1 MIAGLFKRWRE
12 ARAEA
17 AAKRVHLQS
26 LFESFL
32 LETQPLVPRAPKHR
46 EAALYRHAWKR
57 AAVLEVLHQRRSD
70 QSRTSLFRE
79 FQKLAAER
87 YYRVAPVGPY
97 GPITL
102 RMETKAATLLLE
114 VEIQRLSPTRR
125 KQLLSRPLACIYI
138 GKCEEG
144 RVYVGQTAEAPERR
158 WIQHRAEGTGPFK
171 KETQYVEWKVV
182 EGTVAPAKLN
192 ERESYCIG
200 LYDAYEKGYND
211 TRGNDWKAYE
221 RGPAERQ
228 RRLST

>member
-12 ARAEA
+12 AKAEA
-17 AAKRVHLQS
+17 AAERARLQS

-32 LETQPLVPRAPKHR
+32 RETQPLVPRAPKHR

-79 FQKLAAER
+79 FQQLAAER

-102 RMETKAATLLLE
+102 RMETKAATRLLE

-125 KQLLSRPLACIYI
+125 KQLLARPLACIYI

-144 RVYVGQTAEAPERR
+144 RVYVGQTTEAPERR

-171 KETQYVEWKVV
+171 KGAQYVDWKVV
-182 EGTVAPAKLN
+182 EGAVAPAKLN

-200 LYDAYEKGYND
+200 LYDACDKGYND

-221 RGPAERQ
+221 RGQADRPRHS
-228 RRLST
+228 ST

>member
-17 AAKRVHLQS
+17 AAKRAHLQS

-32 LETQPLVPRAPKHR
+32 RETQPLVPRAPKHR

-57 AAVLEVLHQRRSD
+57 AAVLEVLQQRRSD

-87 YYRVAPVGPY
+87 YYRIAPVGPY

-102 RMETKAATLLLE
+102 RMETKAATRLLE

-125 KQLLSRPLACIYI
+125 KQQLSRPLACIYI

-144 RVYVGQTAEAPERR
+144 RVYVGQTVEAPERR
-158 WIQHRAEGTGPFK
+158 WIQHRAEGTRPFK
-171 KETQYVEWKVV
+171 KEAQYVEWKVV
-182 EGTVAPAKLN
+182 EGTVAPANLN
-192 ERESYCIG
+192 ERESYCSG

-221 RGPAERQ
+221 RGQAERQ
-228 RRLST
+228 RSLST